1 MKSVRILGIDPGFD
15 RLGVAVID
23 KEGAQEIFIHSL
35 SVTTSPK
42 DPFPERLLLI
52 GKTLKEIITTYKPDH
67 LAIETLFVTKN
78 QKTAMLVSQVRGVII
93 YLAYLGG
100 LEVFEYSP
108 PQIKSAIT
116 GYGKSTKDDVAFM
129 VSKILHK
136 SFPKNTLDDEVDAI
150 AIALTHSANY
160 KPFFGKTL

>member
-15 RLGVAVID
+15 RLGVAIID
-23 KEGAQEIFIHSL
+23 KYGAQETFVHSI
-35 SVTTSPK
+35 SITTSK
-42 DPFPERLLLI
+42 KETFPERLCFVGMALI
-52 GKTLKEIITTYKPDH
+52 DIIKKYKPDH
-67 LAIETLFVTKN
+67 LAIETIFVTKN

-93 YLAYLGG
+93 YLSRLSG
-100 LEVFEYSP
+100 LDVFEYSP

-129 VSKILHK
+129 VSKILRK
-136 SFPKNTLDDEVDAI
+136 SFPKNTLDDELDAI

-160 KPFFGKTL
+160 KPFLGKIV